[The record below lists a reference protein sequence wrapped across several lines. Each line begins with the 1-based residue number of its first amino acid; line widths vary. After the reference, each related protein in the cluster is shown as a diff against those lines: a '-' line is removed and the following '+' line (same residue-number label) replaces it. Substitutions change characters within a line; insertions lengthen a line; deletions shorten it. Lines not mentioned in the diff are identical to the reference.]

1 MVSVFG
7 SSVYDMAEEA
17 SKLSS
22 IEITADK
29 LEGSVADSY
38 TLGYKFLDQYKMNYI
53 LTAEENAS
61 RQMIVSEGA
70 TLDGDKITV
79 SSRGT
84 YTVKMKIG
92 DIESNELKI
101 EVKAEGA
108 NLALK
113 KTSFLQPKVL
123 KPGKCSGR
131 QSWKPLDYRRAE
143 RRGKP

>member
-1 MVSVFG
+1 M
-7 SSVYDMAEEA
+7 D
-17 SKLSS
+17 
-22 IEITADK
+22 
-29 LEGSVADSY
+29 
-38 TLGYKFLDQYKMNYI
+38 YI

-101 EVKAEGA
+101 DVKAEGA

-113 KTSFLQPKVL
+113 KDIVFATEGSKTRKMQWTAILEASGLQM
-123 KPGKCSGR
+123 SR
-131 QSWKPLDYRRAE
+131 AAWKTMSMTQCWW
-143 RRGKP
+143 